1 MKKKGFQL
9 VEYFFSIFIII
20 FITSFFSIKIIN
32 FKRKLQIKEAVVKI
46 VGLVDKYTFKS
57 FMNREYEFL
66 FDSLEKKIE
75 VYDLSEKK
83 ILERTKLPKEL
94 EYKIPYNFSYQR
106 KFRFYS
112 TINNNL
118 SKSFSLYIFLDNKV
132 QRKIAFYSFRESK
145 IIKINI
151 YKRNYKKNLTKE
163 DILKDYKN
171 SNDKGWIRI
180 YDY

>member
-9 VEYFFSIFIII
+9 VEYFFSIFVIL

-32 FKRKLQIKEAVVKI
+32 FKKKLKIKEAVIKI
-46 VGLVDKYTFKS
+46 VSLVDKYTFKS
-57 FMNREYEFL
+57 FMNKEYEFS
-66 FDSLEKKIE
+66 FDLLEKQIE
-75 VYDLSEKK
+75 VFDLSEK
-83 ILERTKLPKEL
+83 IFLEKVKLPEDL
-94 EYKIPYNFSYQR
+94 EYKIPYNFSYQN

-151 YKRNYKKNLTKE
+151 YKRSYKKNLTKE
-163 DILKDYKN
+163 DILKEYKN
-171 SNDKGWIRI
+171 YNEKGWVRI